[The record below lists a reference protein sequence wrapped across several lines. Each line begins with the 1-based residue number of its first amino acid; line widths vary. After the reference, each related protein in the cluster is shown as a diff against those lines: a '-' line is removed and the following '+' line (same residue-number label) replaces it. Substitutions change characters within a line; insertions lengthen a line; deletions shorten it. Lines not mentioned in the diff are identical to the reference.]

1 MSHAQTFTDYH
12 EAVRAHD
19 VALSLKWIVRI
30 GHSSGN
36 WWVEY
41 VGRAA

>member
-1 MSHAQTFTDYH
+1 MNRYNAFKDYH

-30 GHSSGN
+30 GFTNGL
-36 WWVEY
+36 WWVQY